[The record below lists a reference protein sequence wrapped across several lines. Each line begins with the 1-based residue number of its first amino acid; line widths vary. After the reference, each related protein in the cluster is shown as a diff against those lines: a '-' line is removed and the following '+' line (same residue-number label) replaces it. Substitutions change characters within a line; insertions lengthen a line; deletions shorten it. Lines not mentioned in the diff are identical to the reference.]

1 MIDLQLTN
9 QKLKERAKRVV
20 MTITDIEYEAAADY
34 IERADGQVKTA
45 LVMIKAKISKK
56 EAQERLRKAD
66 GFVRSAINMVIE
78 NHNNSGVFR

>member
-1 MIDLQLTN
+1 
-9 QKLKERAKRVV
+9 
-20 MTITDIEYEAAADY
+20 MTITGIEYEAAADY

-78 NHNNSGVFR
+78 NHNNSGVTR